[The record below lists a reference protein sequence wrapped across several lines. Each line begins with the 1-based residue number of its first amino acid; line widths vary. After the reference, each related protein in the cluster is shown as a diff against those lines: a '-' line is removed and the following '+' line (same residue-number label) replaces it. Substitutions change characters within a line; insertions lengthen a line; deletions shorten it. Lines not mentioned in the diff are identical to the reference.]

1 MYRGLNEILRC
12 IHASGCIYDDGKA
25 IHVNHS
31 TIKGLVCLSALS
43 LLTFGATTGAKAQ
56 FLGSTLSWQYYFS
69 GGPFGGSTTFV
80 DNGGSGGN
88 FSGFFDIIADDTSVT
103 FNYSGFT
110 GGSNSW
116 NSSGLSLAP
125 TIFNG
130 IAVNVVSGPAITSLT
145 IDPSTNMVGFNSSLI
160 SFTGNQI
167 QVDWQGLAFN
177 NATLV
182 KLNLTGARTNA
193 TPEPGIIA
201 LLAGAVVTG
210 GGFLLGRRR
219 RLSK

>member
-1 MYRGLNEILRC
+1 M
-12 IHASGCIYDDGKA
+12 
-25 IHVNHS
+25 NHN
-31 TIKGLVCLSALS
+31 TIKGLFCLSALS
-43 LLTFGATTGAKAQ
+43 LLTFGATTGANAQ

-88 FSGFFDIIADDTSVT
+88 FSGIFDIIADDTSVT
-103 FNYSGFT
+103 FNYSGLT

-116 NSSGLSLAP
+116 NTSGLSLSP

-130 IAVNVVSGPAITSLT
+130 IAVNVLSGPAITSLT

-167 QVDWQGLAFN
+167 QVDWQGLGFDSS
-177 NATLV
+177 TRV
-182 KLNLTGARTNA
+182 KLNLTGVRTNA
-193 TPEPGIIA
+193 IPEPGSIA

>member
-1 MYRGLNEILRC
+1 M
-12 IHASGCIYDDGKA
+12 
-25 IHVNHS
+25 
-31 TIKGLVCLSALS
+31 IKGLICLSALS

-56 FLGSTLSWQYYFS
+56 FLGSTLSWQYYFN

-88 FSGFFDIIADDTSVT
+88 FSGYFDIIADNTSVT
-103 FNYSGFT
+103 FDYSGYT
-110 GGSNSW
+110 GGSTSW
-116 NSSGLSLAP
+116 SNSGLSLSP

-145 IDPSTNMVGFNSSLI
+145 IDPSTNLAGFNSSLI

-177 NATLV
+177 ASTRV
-182 KLNLTGARTNA
+182 KLNLTGSRSNA
-193 TPEPGIIA
+193 TPEPGSVA
-201 LLAGAVVTG
+201 LFAGSLVTG
-210 GGFLLGRRR
+210 AGLLLKRRR